1 LEYHKTKSLLHVK
14 YLLEHK
20 RVENT
25 ELYQHLVEFE
35 NDEYTSATAKTID
48 EAKQLPETGFE
59 HVTDME
65 GVKLFR
71 RRK

>member
-1 LEYHKTKSLLHVK
+1 
-14 YLLEHK
+14 
-20 RVENT
+20 VENT

-48 EAKQLPETGFE
+48 EAKQLLETGFE